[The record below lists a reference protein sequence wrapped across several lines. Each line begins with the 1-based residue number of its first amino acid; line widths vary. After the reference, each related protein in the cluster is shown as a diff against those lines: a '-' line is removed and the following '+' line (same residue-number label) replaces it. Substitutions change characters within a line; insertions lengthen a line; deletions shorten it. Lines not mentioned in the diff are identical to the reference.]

1 MDSQIMPYKIQAH
14 GISDVGHVRHN
25 NEDVWA
31 ELPDHFFYV
40 LADGMGGH
48 QAGEVA
54 AEEAVNALCSQI
66 RSMFEPGA
74 DAFTFDEA
82 QGAIQ
87 LAIENTN
94 TVVFQKSIKSPEL
107 NGMGTTLCCLLFHP
121 QGVIFGHVGDSRIY
135 KMRGGYLDPL
145 TRDHSLLREMIERG
159 KTSTNGDDHKRM
171 KNVITRAIGTEP
183 YVEPAVHMTEVSE
196 GDLFLMCT
204 DGLTDML
211 TDDEI
216 SSILSQPFPIDV
228 LSQTLVNEAKEKG
241 GRDNITVV
249 LVLVERL

>member
-14 GISDVGHVRHN
+14 GLSDVGHVRQN
-25 NEDVWA
+25 NEDFWA
-31 ELPDHFFYV
+31 ELPDQNFYV

-54 AEEAVNALCSQI
+54 AEEAVNSICHQVRTMFGAGSQ
-66 RSMFEPGA
+66 EL
-74 DAFTFDEA
+74 TFDEA

-94 TVVFQKSIKSPEL
+94 TAVFQKSLESSSFQ
-107 NGMGTTLCCLLFHP
+107 GMGTTLCCLLFHT
-121 QGVIFGHVGDSRIY
+121 QGLIFAHVGDSRIY
-135 KMRGGYLDPL
+135 KMRRGGLDPL

-159 KTSTNGDDHKRM
+159 KTSGHGDERKRY

-183 YVEPAVHMTEVSE
+183 HVEPAVHMTEVSE

-211 TDDEI
+211 SDEEI
-216 SSILSQPFPIDV
+216 SAIISQPLPINK
-228 LSQTLVNEAKEKG
+228 LTEALVNAAKEKG
-241 GRDNITVV
+241 GHDNITVV
-249 LVLVERL
+249 LVLVEQI